1 MDIELS
7 AIEENINDGMTAG
20 RRERKKAQTRRAIL
34 SAAANLFS
42 QRGYDQSSIDDIA
55 EAADVAKRT
64 LYNNFESKEEIVLA
78 LRFQYFETLIEK
90 ACRRADSGQS
100 PLAAIENFVVE
111 SVRWTFEQP
120 ELARVLFRD
129 GSMLP
134 PPPKLGPDNSLQLPM
149 PPFVHRLLELVL
161 LSQKK
166 GELRTDVETEF
177 LVHLIG
183 FIIVYTNLQAFRNAS
198 EKTSVKL
205 ARSCFH
211 ALLEGLKA

>member
-1 MDIELS
+1 MVKAGERV
-7 AIEENINDGMTAG
+7 TVG
-20 RRERKKAQTRRAIL
+20 RRERKKEETRRAIL

-42 QRGYDQSSIDDIA
+42 QRGYEASSIDEIA

-64 LYNNFESKEEIVLA
+64 LYNNFESKEQIVLA
-78 LRFQYFETLIEK
+78 LRCQYFEALIEK
-90 ACRRADSGQS
+90 AIEQAASAKS
-100 PLAAIENFVVE
+100 PLSVVEGFVVD

-134 PPPKLGPDNSLQLPM
+134 PPPKFCPDNSIQLPM

-161 LSQKK
+161 LCQKK

-183 FIIVYTNLQAFRNAS
+183 FIIVYTNLQTFGNAS
-198 EKTSVKL
+198 EKASVKL